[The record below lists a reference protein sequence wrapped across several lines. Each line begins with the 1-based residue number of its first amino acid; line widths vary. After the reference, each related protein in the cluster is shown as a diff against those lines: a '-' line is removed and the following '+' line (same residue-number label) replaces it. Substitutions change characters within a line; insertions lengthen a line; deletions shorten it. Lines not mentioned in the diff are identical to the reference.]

1 MTELARRVY
10 DAFLARY
17 GREPRLYWAPG
28 RVNLIGEHTDY
39 NGGFVMP
46 AALDLG
52 TVAAVAPRGDARL
65 RLASL
70 DLPGELDVPLE
81 ALRPRGDWTDYA
93 AGVAVQTGRRE
104 GVDVLYG
111 STVPLGGGLS
121 SSAALE
127 VATALA
133 LGAGPASPAVARL
146 CQRAENEFVG
156 MRCGIM
162 DQFASCCG
170 VEDQALELDCLHLTW
185 GPVPMPPDT
194 RLVIA
199 NTMVEHALAAGE
211 YNERRAACESAA
223 RKLGAAT
230 LREAAAGDAP
240 ELTEHERRYARH
252 VRTENERVGAFAAAL
267 RAGQLEAAGALMYA
281 SHRSLRDDYAVSCA
295 ELDLLVEIALG
306 TPGVWG
312 ARLTGGGFGGC
323 TVNLVAADAA
333 AEATHCLR
341 SGYAAATGIPP
352 DVYVCRASAGAR
364 EIFL

>member
-111 STVPLGGGLS
+111 STVPLGGGF
-121 SSAALE
+121 AR
-127 VATALA
+127 
-133 LGAGPASPAVARL
+133 PPAVA
-146 CQRAENEFVG
+146 QPMAPPVAPGGTFPYDGGPAN
-156 MRCGIM
+156 
-162 DQFASCCG
+162 
-170 VEDQALELDCLHLTW
+170 
-185 GPVPMPPDT
+185 PVPLPKADPNAAPPADPT
-194 RLVIA
+194 TATDLPIS
-199 NTMVEHALAAGE
+199 LKPKPAAPQYKYKAYGE
-211 YNERRAACESAA
+211 
-223 RKLGAAT
+223 K
-230 LREAAAGDAP
+230 
-240 ELTEHERRYARH
+240 
-252 VRTENERVGAFAAAL
+252 
-267 RAGQLEAAGALMYA
+267 
-281 SHRSLRDDYAVSCA
+281 
-295 ELDLLVEIALG
+295 
-306 TPGVWG
+306 
-312 ARLTGGGFGGC
+312 
-323 TVNLVAADAA
+323 
-333 AEATHCLR
+333 
-341 SGYAAATGIPP
+341 
-352 DVYVCRASAGAR
+352 
-364 EIFL
+364 